1 MFDELT
7 KSFKKAYEKKGINSD
22 AQLRR
27 MFPRKYK
34 DYTHPVSL
42 KKVNFSLGNPD
53 IAVVATVLSTKES
66 YGKVS
71 MLAVK
76 AVDTEGTPFRANFI
90 NINWAKKLLNGYIG
104 TGKQVLFCGIF
115 QYQEIYGYSCFNPIF
130 CPDIHSGM
138 KVLPVYSSIKGIGE
152 STLPK
157 HIGQAVAQ
165 PETDTIPGDIRGK
178 YPEINDA
185 FRMIHL
191 PDNTDETALGRAR
204 MVLDDLVYFK
214 LLLLSEGGCATSH
227 FRPDKRQKMDEML
240 RALPYSLTM
249 DQENTI
255 NAMLSYMASGKRLNA
270 LVQGDV
276 GCGKTVIAYALMR
289 NAAENGFQS
298 ILMAPTQIL
307 AEQHYDGFKQL
318 VGEDEIAF
326 FDGRVKGRK
335 KEELEER
342 IVMGKAHYIIGTSAL
357 LHIMLDRQKVALAII
372 DEEHRF
378 GVGQRDS
385 LVLSDETHIVTMSAT
400 PIPRSLAKTVYG
412 DTTQV
417 YQIRQKPAGRK
428 PVITYY
434 DDGKKDKQFLLWVL
448 KQGGQ
453 AYVVCPLKEEA
464 ESGSRMEAV
473 LSAEEVFTEYS
484 KVFGNLG
491 FPVGLVT
498 GTTKV
503 AQKQAVIEDFKT
515 GKLSILV
522 STTVIEVGVNVPN
535 ANLIV
540 IKNAERFGLAT
551 LHQLRGRVGRGD
563 RQSYCILVSSR
574 KNERLA
580 AMCRTSDGFEIAEAD
595 LAQRNSGDILGTR
608 QSGRNHFIEEI
619 IQYPE
624 IEKDAAQVVEKLNY
638 RYALMHL
645 HKYSKIYQKETSS

>member
-1 MFDELT
+1 MFDELP
-7 KSFKKAYEKKGINSD
+7 KSFKKAYEKKGINND

-76 AVDTEGTPFRANFI
+76 AVDTEGTPFRANFL

-130 CPDIHSGM
+130 CPDVHSGM
-138 KVLPVYSSIKGIGE
+138 KVLPVYSSVKGIGE

-157 HIGQAVAQ
+157 HIGLAIAQ
-165 PETDTIPGDIRGK
+165 PETDTIPSDISGK

-191 PDNTDETALGRAR
+191 PDNADETALGHAR

-214 LLLLSEGGCATSH
+214 LLLLSEGGCETSH
-227 FRPDKRQKMDEML
+227 FRLDKRQEMDEML

-318 VGEDEIAF
+318 VDEDEIAF

-342 IVMGKAHYIIGTSAL
+342 IVMGKVHYIIGTSAL

-491 FPVGLVT
+491 FSVGLVT
-498 GTTKV
+498 GTTKA

-515 GKLSILV
+515 GKISILV

-563 RQSYCILVSSR
+563 RQSYCILVSSQ

-645 HKYSKIYQKETSS
+645 HKYSKIYQKETS